1 MEIETTFIELLLPYL
16 LALVPALAA
25 AVSTGAPILYAT
37 LGELVMERGGI
48 LNLGVEGMMMVG
60 ALAAFVV
67 CYHSGSPWFGL
78 VCGGAA
84 AMLMSA
90 LHGLVCLVFQG
101 SQVVSGLAL
110 TIFGVGVANYL
121 GTPYIQQKVEGFS
134 AFSVPLLSSIPVI
147 GQIFF
152 QQDALVYLSY
162 LTPLLLWFVLSRTN
176 FGLALRACGENP
188 EAVRAAGISPFKVR
202 WSAILL
208 GGFLVGLG
216 GAYLALAFMRMWA
229 DNLVAGRGWIAVA
242 LVIFA
247 FWRPGRAV
255 FGVYLFA
262 GVTAYLFRVQALG
275 VGIPSSILA
284 MLPYLMTLLVLFA
297 SSLKGRSS
305 GAPADLG
312 NNLKVGD

>member
-1 MEIETTFIELLLPYL
+1 MEVEKTFIELLLPYI
-16 LALVPALAA
+16 LALAPALAA
-25 AVSTGAPILYAT
+25 AVSTGTPILFAT
-37 LGELVMERGGI
+37 LGELVTERGGV

-60 ALAAFVV
+60 SLAAFVI
-67 CYHSGSPWFGL
+67 CYHTGSPWFGL
-78 VCGGAA
+78 LCGGAA
-84 AMLMSA
+84 AMAMSA
-90 LHGLVCLVFQG
+90 LHGLVCMVFQG

-121 GTPYIQQKVEGFS
+121 GTPYIQQKAEGFTT
-134 AFSVPLLSSIPVI
+134 FSIPLLSSIPLLGRV
-147 GQIFF
+147 FF
-152 QQDALVYLSY
+152 QQDAMVYLSY
-162 LTPLLLWFVLSRTN
+162 LLPFLLWFLLRRTR
-176 FGLALRACGENP
+176 FGLALRASGENP
-188 EAVRAAGISPFKVR
+188 EAVRAAGISPFKMR
-202 WSAILL
+202 WASILL

-255 FGVYLFA
+255 LGVYLFA

-275 VGIPSSILA
+275 VPIPSSIMA
-284 MLPYLMTLLVLFA
+284 MLPYVMTLLVLFV
-297 SSLKGRSS
+297 SSLRGKGS

-312 NNLKVGD
+312 NNFKVGD